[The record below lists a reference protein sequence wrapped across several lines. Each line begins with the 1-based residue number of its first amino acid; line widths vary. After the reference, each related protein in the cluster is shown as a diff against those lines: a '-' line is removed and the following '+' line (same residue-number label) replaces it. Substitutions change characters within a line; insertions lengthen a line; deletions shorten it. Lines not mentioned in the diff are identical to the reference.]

1 MKATRAAVAAVAFL
15 GLATTGCLVQVT
27 HVSDPGR
34 AFESARGEALRDGAR
49 RVRASHLNV
58 LAWDPGD
65 REMVR
70 VSVPLWLIRNVPGRP
85 EAALEHLAD
94 LFRVLMRDNRE
105 LVPLADE
112 WTRPWARVEDWL
124 VRHALAPV
132 ARLVPRWA
140 PWVEVWARKA

>member
-70 VSVPLWLIRNVPGRP
+70 VSVPLWLIRNVEHDVDWDDIDGEGHDHEAWRRQMGKLRWEDIERAGPGIL
-85 EAALEHLAD
+85 LEVTED
-94 LFRVLMRDNRE
+94 EGDRVL
-105 LVPLADE
+105 V
-112 WTRPWARVEDWL
+112 WL
-124 VRHALAPV
+124 R
-132 ARLVPRWA
+132 
-140 PWVEVWARKA
+140 